1 MAMTGKKP
9 FVLMILDGW
18 GVSGEGKGNAVKMAK
33 TPNLDRLMAQFPSST
48 LECSGEAVGLPAG
61 VMGNSEVGHLNIGAG
76 RVIYQDLLKIDISI
90 RDGSFYGNP
99 ALSTAMEAARKNGG
113 RLHLMGLVSGGG
125 VHSVM
130 RHLYAIVDMAVMKNV
145 ARTFVHVITDGR
157 DTPPDSGAGY
167 VSELADY
174 ISEKPGVEIGTVC
187 GRFYAMDR
195 DTRWDRT
202 ESAYRLYTL
211 AEGRRSADAVS
222 AVNEAYVNG
231 ETDEFINPVCLD
243 PDAVIKDN
251 DAVIFFNFRADRA
264 RQMTRAMNTPDFD
277 GFVRPVVPSLSSYVC
292 MTRYDEK
299 FGLPV
304 AFPPEVPRG
313 ILGEVISMNGLKQ
326 LRIAETEKY
335 AHVTYFFNGGEEKP
349 FPGED
354 RVLIPSPRDVKT
366 YDLKPEMSA
375 RLVAGELMKRLSDGC
390 YDFCAVNF
398 ANMDMVGHTGILEA
412 AVKAVETVDSCV
424 GDLADALSRMGG
436 TLIITADHGNAE
448 KMTDDEGSPHTAHTL
463 NPVPFVLVDEN
474 RKGSRLKNGRLCDIA
489 PTILDLMGMKKPSEM
504 TGESL
509 V

>member
-1 MAMTGKKP
+1 MTGKKP

-18 GVSGEGKGNAVKMAK
+18 GVSGEGEGNAVKMAK

-76 RVIYQDLLKIDISI
+76 RVVYQDLLKIDISI
-90 RDGSFYGNP
+90 RNGDFYGNS
-99 ALSTAMEAARKNGG
+99 AISSAMEAACKNGG
-113 RLHLMGLVSGGG
+113 RLHLMGLVSDGG

-130 RHLYAIVDMAVMKNV
+130 RHLYAIVDMAVKKNV
-145 ARTFVHVITDGR
+145 ARTFVHAITDGR

-211 AEGRRSADAVS
+211 AEGRRSSDAVS
-222 AVNEAYVNG
+222 AVKEAYGNG
-231 ETDEFINPVCLD
+231 ETDEFIKPVCLNH
-243 PDAVIKDN
+243 DAVIKDN

-264 RQMTRAMNTPDFD
+264 RQMTRAMNIPDFD
-277 GFVRPVVPSLSSYVC
+277 GFVRPVVPKLSSYVC

-304 AFPPEVPRG
+304 AFPPEVPTG
-313 ILGEVISMNGLKQ
+313 ILGEVLSLNGLKQ

-375 RLVAGELMKRLSDGC
+375 RLVADELMKRLGEGV

-398 ANMDMVGHTGILEA
+398 ANMDMVGHTGIVEA
-412 AVKAVETVDSCV
+412 AVKAAETVDSCV
-424 GDLADALSRMGG
+424 GDIADIVGRMGG

-463 NPVPFVLVDEN
+463 NPVPFVLVDDN
-474 RKGSRLKNGRLCDIA
+474 RKGLRLKNGRLCDIA
-489 PTILDLMGMKKPSEM
+489 PTVLDLMGMKKPSEM